1 MDFKDMKTENAERYP
16 YQFAAMARSVYYS
29 SEESD
34 KAKLEETGRPIL

>member
-1 MDFKDMKTENAERYP
+1 
-16 YQFAAMARSVYYS
+16 MARSVYYS